1 MTNDKLA
8 TSIRSLHFE
17 ATGQMVS
24 DEGIIGYYKNLQDK
38 LVEAL
43 CYADD
48 CDWALNKWLDWAET
62 QGIDA
67 RNIMKGH

>member
-1 MTNDKLA
+1 MLAIGVTLTNDELA
-8 TSIRSLHFE
+8 TNIRALHHE

-24 DEGIIGYYKNLQDK
+24 DEEIIGYYKNLQDK

-48 CDWALNKWLDWAET
+48 CNWYISKLKET
-62 QGIDA
+62 NG
-67 RNIMKGH
+67 

>member
-1 MTNDKLA
+1 MSNLVLA

-24 DEGIIGYYKNLQDK
+24 DEEIMNYYKNLQDK
-38 LVEAL
+38 LVEAM

-48 CDWALNKWLDWAET
+48 CDWYIHKLKET
-62 QGIDA
+62 NVTSRI
-67 RNIMKGH
+67 